1 MARATS
7 PNVILS
13 ALKSKT
19 APEVVGHSSALLE
32 RKRFSFQCCQLQ
44 CNIYKVVTNS
54 ICNLVPKV
62 ENAEDFWQLG

>member
-44 CNIYKVVTNS
+44 YKFTKLRRIDVGNA
-54 ICNLVPKV
+54 LPKV
-62 ENAEDFWQLG
+62 ENTEDFWQLW